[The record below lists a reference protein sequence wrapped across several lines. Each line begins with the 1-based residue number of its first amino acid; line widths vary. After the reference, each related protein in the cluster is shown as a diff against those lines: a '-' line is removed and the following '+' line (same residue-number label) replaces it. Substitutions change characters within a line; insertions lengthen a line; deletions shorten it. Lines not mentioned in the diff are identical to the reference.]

1 MHANILQYK
10 HYLKANKQLHK
21 LNKIILV
28 TPDEGLSR
36 QHLHELQA
44 NNIPARLFSDA
55 EGADLFSRSGAM
67 VDIIDLHKFAEK
79 KGIKTVVPEFFEENN
94 LVMVDE
100 GHLGVGGKKWRGYR
114 KRLATN
120 GFTFE
125 YSATFNQAVS
135 GSGEEIKKLRDEYGK
150 SILFDYSYKFF
161 YEHGYGKDYQIS
173 NLQQTDDSE
182 VNDIYLLACLL
193 KFYQQCRI
201 YKDKGGQWRDFN
213 IAPPLWVFLGKTVT
227 GGKSAGEKETE
238 TDVIRII
245 NFLAW
250 AQSNRQQA
258 VEGITKL
265 ISGTA
270 GLVDENGAEIFGQ
283 SFPYIKGK
291 KPQDIYDDLCSV
303 VFRAKGQLTISHL
316 TGMDELQLC
325 AGDEMPFG
333 VINVGDASGLYTKLE
348 SIQSPIFSLSKDAFS
363 KPLFADVDNNNSPIN
378 IVIGARKNDWYE
390 LYISPEKLE
399 LSEYGRVREW
409 ETLAVDLICEYANQY
424 WRGKRNS
431 WEHKY
436 MEAVPLDDQNPNYV
450 NASGMSKLLQHALK

>member
-1 MHANILQYK
+1 MN
-10 HYLKANKQLHK
+10 
-21 LNKIILV
+21 
-28 TPDEGLSR
+28 
-36 QHLHELQA
+36 
-44 NNIPARLFSDA
+44 
-55 EGADLFSRSGAM
+55 
-67 VDIIDLHKFAEK
+67 
-79 KGIKTVVPEFFEENN
+79 
-94 LVMVDE
+94 
-100 GHLGVGGKKWRGYR
+100 GKKSVEPIKWMNT
-114 KRLATN
+114 RLTT
-120 GFTFE
+120 FTHSPF
-125 YSATFNQAVS
+125 
-135 GSGEEIKKLRDEYGK
+135 
-150 SILFDYSYKFF
+150 
-161 YEHGYGKDYQIS
+161 
-173 NLQQTDDSE
+173 
-182 VNDIYLLACLL
+182 
-193 KFYQQCRI
+193 
-201 YKDKGGQWRDFN
+201 KDKGGQWRDFN

-431 WEHKY
+431 VGTRIY
-436 MEAVPLDDQNPNYV
+436 GSRA
-450 NASGMSKLLQHALK
+450 AG